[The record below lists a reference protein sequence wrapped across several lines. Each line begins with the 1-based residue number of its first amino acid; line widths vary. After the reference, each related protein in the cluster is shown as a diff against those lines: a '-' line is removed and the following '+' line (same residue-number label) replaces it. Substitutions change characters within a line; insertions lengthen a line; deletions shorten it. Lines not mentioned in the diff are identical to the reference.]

1 MSLLSLN
8 GPTVSLS
15 CCSYHAGFLKTCLQ
29 FIFIFCAI
37 FIWLA
42 AFISAHPCWD
52 SNLITVCMSFTQLPS
67 LIFVYSSKVFSQS
80 FCQSAFPGKCHRAL
94 ALQQCIIYFLTAR
107 VTVNTI
113 LYVQLIFLNSS
124 LFTYSY
130 FCASICLLPHGCSCT
145 QPWQYM
151 SSSCPN
157 YYFNKICV
165 AEIPLCLIHTVVFIL
180 LPWNLMYMLNLAT
193 FQLFHLFC
201 PLVLLLQIDAV

>member
-1 MSLLSLN
+1 MSYCLFIMLLISWIFKDLLAIHLYFLCYFYLT
-8 GPTVSLS
+8 G
-15 CCSYHAGFLKTCLQ
+15 CFYICSSMLR
-29 FIFIFCAI
+29 
-37 FIWLA
+37 
-42 AFISAHPCWD
+42 

-94 ALQQCIIYFLTAR
+94 ALQQCIIYFLIAR

-130 FCASICLLPHGCSCT
+130 FCASICLLPHGFSCT
-145 QPWQYM
+145 QPWQCM

-165 AEIPLCLIHTVVFIL
+165 AEIPLCLIHTVIFIL
-180 LPWNLMYMLNLAT
+180 LP
-193 FQLFHLFC
+193 
-201 PLVLLLQIDAV
+201 